1 MTAAIP
7 DTLSAEPGAGPS
19 GNDRITKLRRRL
31 LNSSPALMS
40 VVLVLLILFF
50 SIANPSGFATFAN
63 ARNILMDTAILLVM
77 AVGVTFVMI
86 AAGFDLSIGSVLVF
100 AQVCSV
106 KVMGAMGD
114 QGVF

>member
-7 DTLSAEPGAGPS
+7 DTLSADPGTDKP

-31 LNSSPALMS
+31 LNSSPALMT
-40 VVLVLLILFF
+40 VVLALLILFF
-50 SIANPSGFATFAN
+50 SIASPDGVPTFAN
-63 ARNILMDTAILLVM
+63 ARNILMDTSILLVM
-77 AVGVTFVMI
+77 AVGVTFVMV

-106 KVMGAMGD
+106 K
-114 QGVF
+114 